1 MSATET
7 VRVTV
12 SAEHVAR
19 LSYGDRRDGKPA
31 VTVQEAVQ
39 QIVDNYFVQRTDGA
53 GGAIG

>member
-1 MSATET
+1 M
-7 VRVTV
+7 VTL

-19 LSYGDRRDGKPA
+19 LSSGDRKDGKPP

>member
-1 MSATET
+1 MTAT
-7 VRVTV
+7 VSVTV
-12 SAEHVAR
+12 SAAQMPR
-19 LSYGDRRDGKPA
+19 LAAGDRKDGKPP

>member
-1 MSATET
+1 MTAT
-7 VRVTV
+7 VMVTL

-19 LSYGDRRDGKPA
+19 LSSGDRKDGKPP